1 MLKSIPI
8 TIFSLLIAIPLFA
21 EDYNPYSD
29 NINHFEVGINA
40 GYSIITHEKSIFWD
54 NALNYGL
61 ILAYNIDDL
70 NTLELNANFAEIIPL
85 DGNTDIER
93 HYRYRIYPLSFNYY
107 RNIGEVNNVKFFF
120 GGGLSYIYGEYIV
133 DDFLYENNRRSTAL
147 RRVYSTNGFGIS
159 PAMKVRSPFGDALAI
174 DVLVNYNLIFM
185 ESRNSAE
192 LSLDH
197 INAKL
202 GLTYMF

>member
-1 MLKSIPI
+1 MKSV
-8 TIFSLLIAIPLFA
+8 FLVLVSLFLFTSSCYS
-21 EDYNPYSD
+21 EDYNPYED
-29 NINHFEVGINA
+29 NINHFEIGVNA

-54 NALNYGL
+54 NSLNYGAV
-61 ILAYNIDDL
+61 IAYNIDDK
-70 NTLELNANFAEIIPL
+70 NTIELNANYTEILPL

-93 HYRYRIYPLSFNYY
+93 HYRYRIYPLTFNYY
-107 RNIGEVNNVKFFF
+107 RNVGEVNNVNFYF

-147 RRVYSTNGFGIS
+147 RRIYLTNGFGIVPS
-159 PAMKVRSPFGDALAI
+159 IKIRSPFGNSLAI
-174 DVLVNYNLIFM
+174 DVLINYNLIFM

-197 INAKL
+197 FNAKL

>member
-61 ILAYNIDDL
+61 ILAYNID
-70 NTLELNANFAEIIPL
+70 NKNSLELNANFAEIIPL

-93 HYRYRIYPLSFNYY
+93 HYRYRIYPLTFNYY

-133 DDFLYENNRRSTAL
+133 DDFLYENNRRNTAL
-147 RRVYSTNGFGIS
+147 RRVFSTNGFGIA
-159 PAMKVRSPFGDALAI
+159 PALKVRSPFGDALAI

-197 INAKL
+197 VNAKL

>member
-1 MLKSIPI
+1 MLKYIPI
-8 TIFSLLIAIPLFA
+8 TIISLLIAIPLFA
-21 EDYNPYSD
+21 KDYNPYSD
-29 NINHFEVGINA
+29 NMNHFEVGINA

-61 ILAYNIDDL
+61 ILAYNID
-70 NTLELNANFAEIIPL
+70 NKNSLELNANFAEIIPL

-93 HYRYRIYPLSFNYY
+93 HYRYRIYPLTFNYY

-147 RRVYSTNGFGIS
+147 RRVFSTNGFGIA
-159 PAMKVRSPFGDALAI
+159 PALKVRSPFGDALAI

>member
-8 TIFSLLIAIPLFA
+8 TIISLLIAIPLFA

-61 ILAYNIDDL
+61 ILAYNID
-70 NTLELNANFAEIIPL
+70 NKNSLELNANFAEIIPL

-93 HYRYRIYPLSFNYY
+93 HYRYRIYPLTFNYY
-107 RNIGEVNNVKFFF
+107 RNIGEVNNVKFLF

>member
-1 MLKSIPI
+1 
-8 TIFSLLIAIPLFA
+8 LFA
-21 EDYNPYSD
+21 KDYNPYSD
-29 NINHFEVGINA
+29 NMNHFEVGINA

-61 ILAYNIDDL
+61 ILAYNID
-70 NTLELNANFAEIIPL
+70 NKNSLELNANFAEIIPL

-93 HYRYRIYPLSFNYY
+93 HYRYRIYPLTFNYY

-147 RRVYSTNGFGIS
+147 RRVFSTNGFGIA
-159 PAMKVRSPFGDALAI
+159 PALKVRSPFGDALAI

>member
-8 TIFSLLIAIPLFA
+8 TIISLLIAIPLFA

-61 ILAYNIDDL
+61 ILAYNID
-70 NTLELNANFAEIIPL
+70 NKNSLELNANFAEIIPL

-93 HYRYRIYPLSFNYY
+93 HYRYRIYPLTFNYY

-147 RRVYSTNGFGIS
+147 RRVFSTNGFGIA
-159 PAMKVRSPFGDALAI
+159 PALKVRSPFGDALAI

-197 INAKL
+197 VNAKL

>member
-8 TIFSLLIAIPLFA
+8 TIISLLIAIPLFA

-61 ILAYNIDDL
+61 ILAYNIDKK
-70 NTLELNANFAEIIPL
+70 NSLELNANFAEIIPL

-93 HYRYRIYPLSFNYY
+93 HYRYRIYPLTFNYY

-147 RRVYSTNGFGIS
+147 RRVFSTNGFGIA
-159 PAMKVRSPFGDALAI
+159 PALKVRSPFGDALAI